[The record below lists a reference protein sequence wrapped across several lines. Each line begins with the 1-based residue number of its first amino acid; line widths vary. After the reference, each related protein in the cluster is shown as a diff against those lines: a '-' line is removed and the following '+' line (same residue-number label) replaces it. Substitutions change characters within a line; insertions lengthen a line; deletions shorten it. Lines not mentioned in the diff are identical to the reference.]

1 MNNRILMTALALASA
16 LSLAGCRDEPGVP
29 ADSDTAAA
37 TTPGVV
43 SPDPTTPRT
52 ESPAGIVAPGDSGA
66 AGEMRN
72 QSADERSALGV
83 LNAINDHEIAAGRQA
98 QEKKVT
104 GDVAD
109 YAQLMIDEHT
119 RNKEQTNALN
129 PDANSAEAK
138 DQAAKGQAQLQ
149 QMAANNGDAYR
160 KAYVDAMIDGHAEAL
175 AMLDEKLIPSA
186 AGPQAKAH
194 LQQTREHVARHL
206 ALARALKKDGS
217 VTSTDDGRAPA
228 PSP

>member
-1 MNNRILMTALALASA
+1 MNSRILTTALALACA
-16 LSLAGCRDEPGVP
+16 LSLAGCRDEPGDP

-37 TTPGVV
+37 TTPGTV
-43 SPDPTTPRT
+43 SPNVTTPRV
-52 ESPAGIVAPGDSGA
+52 ESPAGVVAPSDSGA
-66 AGEMRN
+66 ADEKRT
-72 QSADERSALGV
+72 QSPEERSALGV

-98 QEKKVT
+98 QEKKVA

-109 YAQLMIDEHT
+109 SAQLMIDEHT
-119 RNKEQTNALN
+119 RNKEQTNALH

-138 DQAAKGQAQLQ
+138 DQVAKGQAQLQ
-149 QMAANNGDAYR
+149 QMAAKNGDAYR
-160 KAYVDAMIDGHAEAL
+160 KAYVDAMIDGHFEAL
-175 AMLDEKLIPSA
+175 AMLDEKLIPGG

-206 ALARALKKDGS
+206 ALARALKKEEG
-217 VTSTDDGRAPA
+217 VTSNKDARAPA

>member
-1 MNNRILMTALALASA
+1 MNNRILTTALALACA
-16 LSLAGCRDEPGVP
+16 LSLAGCRDEPGDP
-29 ADSDTAAA
+29 ADSDTAATTTPGAGAPDA
-37 TTPGVV
+37 TTPRV
-43 SPDPTTPRT
+43 
-52 ESPAGIVAPGDSGA
+52 ESPAGVVAPSDSGA
-66 AGEMRN
+66 AGEMRT
-72 QSADERSALGV
+72 QSPEERSALGV
-83 LNAINDHEIAAGRQA
+83 LNAINDQEIAAGRQA
-98 QEKKVT
+98 QEKKVA

-129 PDANSAEAK
+129 PDANSAEAR
-138 DQAAKGQAQLQ
+138 DQATKGQAQLQ
-149 QMAANNGDAYR
+149 QMAAKNGDAYR

-206 ALARALKKDGS
+206 ALARALKREEG
-217 VTSTDDGRAPA
+217 VTSNNDARAPA

>member
-1 MNNRILMTALALASA
+1 MNSRILTTALALACA
-16 LSLAGCRDEPGVP
+16 LSLAGCRDEPGDP

-37 TTPGVV
+37 TTPGAGA
-43 SPDPTTPRT
+43 PDAMTPRV
-52 ESPAGIVAPGDSGA
+52 ESPAGVVAPSDSGA
-66 AGEMRN
+66 AGEMLT
-72 QSADERSALGV
+72 QSPEERSALGV

-98 QEKKVT
+98 QEKKVA

-149 QMAANNGDAYR
+149 QMAAKNGDAYR
-160 KAYVDAMIDGHAEAL
+160 KSYVDAMIDGHAEAL

-206 ALARALKKDGS
+206 ALARALKKEEG
-217 VTSTDDGRAPA
+217 VTSNNDAPTPA

>member
-1 MNNRILMTALALASA
+1 MNNRILMTALALACA
-16 LSLAGCRDEPGVP
+16 LSLAGCRNEPSVP
-29 ADSDTAAA
+29 ADSETTAATAPGAVSPDA
-37 TTPGVV
+37 TTPQ
-43 SPDPTTPRT
+43 T
-52 ESPAGIVAPGDSGA
+52 ESPVGTVAPGDSGVV
-66 AGEMRN
+66 GEMRN

-129 PDANSAEAK
+129 PDANSAQAK
-138 DQAAKGQAQLQ
+138 AQAAKGQAQLQ

-160 KAYVDAMIDGHAEAL
+160 KAYVDAMIGGHAEAL
-175 AMLDEKLIPSA
+175 AMLDEKLIPRA
-186 AGPQAKAH
+186 AGLQAKAH

-206 ALARALKKDGS
+206 ALARALKKDEG
-217 VTSTDDGRAPA
+217 VTSTNDAGAPT

>member
-16 LSLAGCRDEPGVP
+16 LSLAGCRDEPDVP

-43 SPDPTTPRT
+43 SPDPTTQRT
-52 ESPAGIVAPGDSGA
+52 ETPAGIVAPGDSGA

-119 RNKEQTNALN
+119 RSKEQTNALN

-138 DQAAKGQAQLQ
+138 DQVAKGQAQLQ
-149 QMAANNGDAYR
+149 QMDAKNGDAYR
-160 KAYVDAMIDGHAEAL
+160 KAYVDAMIDGHVEAL
-175 AMLDEKLIPSA
+175 AMLDEKLIPNA

-206 ALARALKKDGS
+206 ALARALKKEEG
-217 VTSTDDGRAPA
+217 VTSNKYARAPA

>member
-1 MNNRILMTALALASA
+1 MNSRILTTALALACA
-16 LSLAGCRDEPGVP
+16 LSLAGCRDEPGNP

-37 TTPGVV
+37 TTPGTV
-43 SPDPTTPRT
+43 SPDVTTPWV
-52 ESPAGIVAPGDSGA
+52 ESPAGVVAPSDSGA
-66 AGEMRN
+66 AGEMRT
-72 QSADERSALGV
+72 QSPEERSALGV

-98 QEKKVT
+98 QEKKVA

-129 PDANSAEAK
+129 PDGNSAEAK

-149 QMAANNGDAYR
+149 QMAAKNGDAYR
-160 KAYVDAMIDGHAEAL
+160 KSYVDAMIDGHAEAL

-206 ALARALKKDGS
+206 ALARALKKEEG
-217 VTSTDDGRAPA
+217 VTSNKDARAQA

>member
-29 ADSDTAAA
+29 ADSGTAAA
-37 TTPGVV
+37 RTPGVV
-43 SPDPTTPRT
+43 SPDPTTQRT
-52 ESPAGIVAPGDSGA
+52 ESPAGIVAPSDSGA

-72 QSADERSALGV
+72 QTADERAALGV

-104 GDVAD
+104 GDVAA

-119 RNKEQTNALN
+119 RNMEQTNALN

-138 DQAAKGQAQLQ
+138 DQAAKGQARCSRWLPTT
-149 QMAANNGDAYR
+149 GTSI
-160 KAYVDAMIDGHAEAL
+160 KKHTW
-175 AMLDEKLIPSA
+175 
-186 AGPQAKAH
+186 
-194 LQQTREHVARHL
+194 TR
-206 ALARALKKDGS
+206 
-217 VTSTDDGRAPA
+217 
-228 PSP
+228 